1 MSEPHATSGAR
12 RFRWTLGRR
21 LNLLLLAIVPLPL
34 GILLLVSTHQY
45 ESQLRREADLRL
57 AARAKDSGLEVYR
70 RLVDLEED
78 LHWIAQESSA
88 RPDLFLGREP
98 WTERFRR
105 LTWYPRG
112 KGPSGLTGNEEGTR
126 TPYWAERLE
135 AGEAALVEGGGASGE
150 RALWLAVPGGRFEG
164 AALWGEIE
172 LGWLWTTGALPSE
185 GGVRWQL
192 YGGGGTAVLASA
204 PSPVPEL
211 EPLVAAESDEG
222 FGALDWQSPDGARWR
237 ARFATIPV
245 GHAFGHPGLI
255 VAVSEVDHL
264 GAQAALLRRSSWLL
278 AIGALIAVALVVS
291 RRLQS
296 QLRPLEDLLRATE
309 RLGAGDLS
317 ARVSAVGADD
327 LEQLGQGF
335 NQMATELERSF
346 HLLAAGNQV
355 AIAALASTPV
365 AEGAAGAFVDRLS
378 AVAPSGVELVVVLSD
393 RKGRHHVIRRGQ
405 EREPE
410 SGGGAH
416 EPSLPL
422 PTAVV
427 EAADWV
433 SVERS
438 FVPLATGRSR
448 VPSIW
453 RSIRRGE
460 RVFGAI
466 GLLDF
471 SGTPEER
478 QFLDALEGPSVQLGL
493 AISRVHLIDELDR
506 ANWGTLTALARAVD
520 AKSPWTR
527 GHSERVTGISI
538 AIGEQLGLSVKDL
551 RTLRRGALLHDVG
564 KIGVPS
570 AVLDKPDRLTSE
582 EVEMLRSHVEKGVRI
597 LEPMEGFRDAL
608 PIVAQHH
615 ERLDG
620 TGYPNGLK
628 AEEIDPLAALVAVAD
643 VFEALSA
650 ARPYRSARDPEFGM
664 RFLREG
670 AGVSFDRDCVEALE
684 RARFDGDRW
693 PYPELAPT
701 ATRTP
706 ARGVPRPALEAS
718 WIGFS
723 PSIEDELESDLP
735 PSLQDRT

>member
-1 MSEPHATSGAR
+1 MPARPATTEPR

-21 LNLLLLAIVPLPL
+21 LNLMVLAIVPLPL
-34 GILLLVSTHQY
+34 CVLLLLSTHQY
-45 ESQLRREADLRL
+45 ETQLRREADLRL

-70 RLVDLEED
+70 RLVDLEDD
-78 LHWIAQESSA
+78 LRWVTREAAA
-88 RPDLFLGREP
+88 RPDLLLDREP

-105 LTWYPRG
+105 LAWYPTG
-112 KGPSGLTGNEEGTR
+112 EAPAGVAEESGGGR
-126 TPYWAERLE
+126 QPYWQTRLE
-135 AGEAALVEGGGASGE
+135 GGEAALVEGGGAT
-150 RALWLAVPGGRFEG
+150 ALWIAVPGEG
-164 AALWGEIE
+164 GGGSALWGEIE
-172 LGWLWTTGALPSE
+172 LGWIWTTGALPSE

-192 YGGGGTAVLASA
+192 FGAGGRTVLASA
-204 PSPVPEL
+204 PSAAPEL
-211 EPLVAAESDEG
+211 EPLVAADSGGG
-222 FGALDWQSPDGARWR
+222 FGALDWHSADGARWR

-255 VAVSEVDHL
+255 VVVSEIDHL
-264 GAQAALLRRSSWLL
+264 GAEAALLRRSTWLL

-296 QLRPLEDLLRATE
+296 QLRPLGDLLEATG

-317 ARVSAVGADD
+317 ARVEAVGADD

-335 NQMATELERSF
+335 NRMASELERSF
-346 HLLAAGNQV
+346 HLLEAGNQV

-365 AEGAAGAFVDRLS
+365 AESAAGAFVDRLGS
-378 AVAPSGVELVVVLSD
+378 VAPRGVELVVVLGD
-393 RKGRHHVIRRGQ
+393 RKGRYHVVRHGQ

-410 SGGGAH
+410 SGGGAS

-422 PTAVV
+422 PTAV
-427 EAADWV
+427 ADASGWV
-433 SVERS
+433 PVERS
-438 FVPLATGRSR
+438 FVPLASGRSR
-448 VPSIW
+448 VASIW
-453 RSIRRGE
+453 RPIRRGE
-460 RVFGAI
+460 RIFGAI
-466 GLLDF
+466 GLLGY
-471 SGTPEER
+471 SGGAEER
-478 QFLDALEGPSVQLGL
+478 EFLDALEGPSAQLGL

-538 AIGEQLGLSVKDL
+538 AIGEQLGLSARDL

-570 AVLDKPDRLTSE
+570 AVLDKPDRLSAD
-582 EVEMLRSHVEKGVRI
+582 EVELLRSHVEKGVRI

-620 TGYPNGLK
+620 SGYPNALAGD
-628 AEEIDPLAALVAVAD
+628 EIHPLAALVAVAD

-664 RFLREG
+664 KFLREG
-670 AGVSFDRDCVEALE
+670 VGVTFDRDCVEALE

-706 ARGVPRPALEAS
+706 ARELPHPPLDAS
-718 WIGFS
+718 WGGAY
-723 PSIEDELESDLP
+723 PAEEAGAESALP
-735 PSLQDRT
+735 PSLQDRD